1 METSSNQLEYEI
13 QKRVNDELQKRLKDP
28 LVIINA
34 YREQLAR
41 VEKQRDILMPKA
53 IFYDKVTQS
62 NDWMKMS
69 KAVKSIAFAGKPIG
83 RNKMFRILRDAN
95 VLRSG
100 DWNNNEPYQR
110 YIDNGYFRIVET
122 EWTSTDGETKIGRI
136 TVVSQKGLDFI
147 IKLINEADDG

>member
-110 YIDNGYFRIVET
+110 YVDNGYFRIVET